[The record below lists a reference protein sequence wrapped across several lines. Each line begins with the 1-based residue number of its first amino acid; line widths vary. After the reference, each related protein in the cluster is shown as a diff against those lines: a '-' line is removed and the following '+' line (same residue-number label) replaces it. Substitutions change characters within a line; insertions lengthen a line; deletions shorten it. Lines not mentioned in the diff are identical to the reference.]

1 MIAFLK
7 RTMTP
12 DGAWPQIVYARTGG
26 HALASLGS
34 GGRDI
39 LLAFLAAEEP
49 LPEPALQRLLDGQ
62 LASGGFVSGAGFAAQ
77 RSQHPSAG
85 PPDFRDLLPVSGWND
100 KTFRLLCELLPAG
113 TPLPEIE
120 PEPVEREV
128 SIGGHHGRFVETGE
142 AFRLEAAAPCTTNG
156 SNSCRG
162 LRWLRRRW
170 TSAKEAP
177 APGHFPLPTIATPY
191 TKMSARSERLIKRSA
206 RSISA
211 WLVASLKAS
220 TSTRQPRCWASSSS
234 GTKSPSPEARAS
246 TSR

>member
-1 MIAFLK
+1 MA
-7 RTMTP
+7 P
-12 DGAWPQIVYARTGG
+12 DRLRPHRG
-26 HALASLGS
+26 HALAPLPSEAG
-34 GGRDI
+34 DI

-77 RSQHPSAG
+77 RSQRPSTG

-142 AFRLEAAAPCTTNG
+142 AFRLEAGGAVHYQ
-156 SNSCRG
+156 
-162 LRWLRRRW
+162 WF
-170 TSAKEAP
+170 KQ
-177 APGHFPLPTIATPY
+177 LP
-191 TKMSARSERLIKRSA
+191 
-206 RSISA
+206 
-211 WLVASLKAS
+211 
-220 TSTRQPRCWASSSS
+220 WASMA
-234 GTKSPSPEARAS
+234 SPTVDIR
-246 TSR
+246 